1 MSLVSWWHL
10 CCDMNINETRCSVIG
25 HICVVVCQVMKKLM
39 NIQLDF
45 WLRYVNVDDDM
56 DDEAEN
62 TEPAADG

>member
-1 MSLVSWWHL
+1 
-10 CCDMNINETRCSVIG
+10 
-25 HICVVVCQVMKKLM
+25 MKKLM

-45 WLRYVNVDDDM
+45 WLRYVNVDDDI